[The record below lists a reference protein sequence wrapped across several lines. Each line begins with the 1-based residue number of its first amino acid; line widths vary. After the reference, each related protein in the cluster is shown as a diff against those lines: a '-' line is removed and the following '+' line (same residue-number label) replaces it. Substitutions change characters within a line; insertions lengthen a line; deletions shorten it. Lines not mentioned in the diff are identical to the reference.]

1 VLAAQVT
8 MEPLYRFSQPFVGAT
23 ITARPSRHNKS
34 PYLVDCSLDDG
45 QEVIVHNPAL
55 KCNGLVGPG
64 ARVWLQPA
72 ASSSALSKYVLY
84 LLETDGHLVCIHPT
98 IANTICSALICRGK
112 VAPFIEKV
120 RPEVIYKCQP
130 DTDKC
135 RFDFYG
141 VRDGRDT
148 YIEVKSASMAVDGT
162 AVFPYGNGRS
172 QGIVSERALKHVQ
185 GLASAA
191 ASGADAYLVYIS
203 MRPDVESLK
212 ISERDPVYRKAV
224 FEAASAGVQVRAFA
238 CYWTTDGDCWFKRS
252 LTVL

>member
-1 VLAAQVT
+1 MQ
-8 MEPLYRFSQPFVGAT
+8 PLYRFNQPFVAAT

-34 PYLVDCSLDDG
+34 PYLVDCLLDSG
-45 QEVIVHNPAL
+45 EEVIVHNPAL
-55 KCNGLVGPG
+55 KCNGLVDPG

-72 ASSSALSKYVLY
+72 ASGKALSKYVLY
-84 LLETDGHLVCIHPT
+84 LLEVDGHLVCIHPT

-120 RPEVIYKCQP
+120 RPEVTYECE
-130 DTDKC
+130 TDKC

-141 VRDGRDT
+141 IRDSRDT
-148 YIEVKSASMAVDGT
+148 YIEVKSASMATDGA

-172 QGIVSERALKHVQ
+172 QGVVSERALKHVQ
-185 GLASAA
+185 GLASAV

-203 MRPDVESLK
+203 MRSDVSVLK

-238 CYWTTDGDCWFKRS
+238 CYWTADGACWFKRR